1 MRQRKACAAGG
12 RGGGSV
18 GDVATGQGSGS
29 GGASRRWVPLA
40 VAALSDPAAAAC
52 SGVAS
57 SRGWWRITGKG
68 GSRGEIQ

>member
-1 MRQRKACAAGG
+1 VTWQLVRVQAVAGLAD
-12 RGGGSV
+12 GGSRR
-18 GDVATGQGSGS
+18 QWRR
-29 GGASRRWVPLA
+29 SRIR
-40 VAALSDPAAAAC
+40 PAAAAC